1 MGLNYSIIRLS
12 EVDSTNIYAKNQAR
26 MNAPEGTV
34 IIADHQS
41 GGYGRMGRHFSS
53 PEGTGLY
60 FSIILRPDIPARD
73 ALLITTAA
81 AVSVAESID
90 SFNVTESQIKW
101 VNDIYNKD
109 NKKLCGILCE
119 SALAGDRL
127 DYAVLGIGIN
137 LTEPK
142 GGFPD
147 NIKDI
152 AGAVFSKYKEE
163 YKELLLERV
172 LKRFDHYYCELQS
185 REFYNIYYE
194 KCFIIG
200 KEVNF
205 IKGNEITPCRVLDLD
220 NDFRLIVQ
228 SEDGKRLSL
237 DSGEISVKLRS

>member
-1 MGLNYSIIRLS
+1 MGLNYTMIRLN
-12 EVDSTNIYAKNQAR
+12 EVDSTNIYAKDQAR
-26 MNAPEGTV
+26 NNAPEGTV
-34 IIADHQS
+34 IIAGRQS
-41 GGYGRMGRHFSS
+41 GGYGRMGRRFSS
-53 PEGTGLY
+53 PNQTGLY

-81 AVSVAESID
+81 AVSVAEAID

-119 SALAGDRL
+119 SALAGDKL
-127 DYAVLGIGIN
+127 DYVVLGIGIN

-142 GGFPD
+142 DGFD
-147 NIKDI
+147 EDIKDI
-152 AGAVFSKYKEE
+152 AGAVFTDYKEE
-163 YKELLLERV
+163 YKDILLKRILER
-172 LKRFDHYYCELQS
+172 FDNYYRNLQS
-185 REFYNIYYE
+185 RIFYNIYYK

-220 NDFRLIVQ
+220 TDFRLIVQ
-228 SEDGKRLSL
+228 TEDGKRITL
-237 DSGEISVKLRS
+237 DSGEISVKIRS